1 MQFDGTEFVYYYSF
15 GRAIQSLTPSFDI
28 FTSLPRYNTKSN
40 QHGKQQET

>member
-15 GRAIQSLTPSFDI
+15 GRAIQSLTPPFDI
-28 FTSLPRYNTKSN
+28 FTSLPRYKSN